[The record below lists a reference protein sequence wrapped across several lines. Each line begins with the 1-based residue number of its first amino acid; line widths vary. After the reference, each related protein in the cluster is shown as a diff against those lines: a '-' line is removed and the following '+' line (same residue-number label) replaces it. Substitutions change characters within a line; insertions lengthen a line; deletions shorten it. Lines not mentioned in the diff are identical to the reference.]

1 MIIRINLPA
10 HLRMMF
16 GRALPGPS
24 DAVQSRDGA
33 GQRIY
38 ILDEPVAEVNELA
51 GRLTMGPNPT
61 NAPPGDHGTGVAC
74 LAVGDQHGLATGAQI
89 VSVPLVAG
97 MTSQQVK
104 AQLQWIAAQEQGAP
118 GCAVVNIS
126 QAMIPEFNTEIAAL
140 IAAGC
145 VLVAAAGNANS
156 PGLSYPA
163 SHPDVLAVA
172 GCDAAGVKI
181 DASRWAI
188 DGRQRQVFAM
198 GAGVETTE
206 AEGGN
211 QSMAG
216 TSPAAAL
223 VAGLAAMWCHAVG
236 WYGKPLHIVDAI
248 AGTASPGVVSAP
260 SGSNLRL
267 AWAGWRIGGP
277 WSDDAYRWACPDVA
291 EQWGGTMLD
300 HYFRYGAGEGR
311 GLVEDAN

>member
-1 MIIRINLPA
+1 MIRLNLPTN
-10 HLRMMF
+10 LRMMF
-16 GRALPGPS
+16 GRTLPGPS
-24 DAVQSRDGA
+24 NVVQYPIGA

-38 ILDEPVAEVNELA
+38 ILDEPVAEVNELT
-51 GRLTMGPNPT
+51 GRVTMGPNPT
-61 NAPPGDHGTGVAC
+61 NAQPGDHGTGVAC
-74 LAVGDQHGLATGAQI
+74 LAAGEQHGLATMAQI
-89 VSVPLVAG
+89 ISVPLVAG

-104 AQLQWIAAQEQGAP
+104 AQLQWIAAQEQEVP

-126 QAMIPEFNTEIAAL
+126 QAMIPEFDAEIAAL

-198 GAGVETTE
+198 GAGIETTK
-206 AEGGN
+206 ADGSN
-211 QSMAG
+211 QSMDG
-216 TSPAAAL
+216 TSPAGTQ
-223 VAGLAAMWCHAVG
+223 VAGLASMWCEVVG
-236 WYGKPLHIVDAI
+236 WYGNPLHIVDAI
-248 AGTASPGVVSAP
+248 AGTATPGVISAP
-260 SGSNLRL
+260 SGLNLRL
-267 AWAGWRIGGP
+267 AWAGWRISGP

-291 EQWGGTMLD
+291 ALWGATMLD

-311 GLVEDAN
+311 GFIEDAN